1 MSELTIFYDG
11 SCPLCVKEMTA
22 LTKRDKAQRIKT
34 VDILSDEFARYPGID
49 PEKANTVLHA
59 LDAKGNLLLGLDVTH
74 LAWRLVGMGWLYAPL
89 RWPVIKPIADKFYLL
104 FAKNRYRISYWL
116 TGKSRCDS
124 GVCRK

>member
-11 SCPLCVKEMTA
+11 TCPLCVKEMTA
-22 LTKRDKAQRIKT
+22 LAKRDKATCIKT
-34 VDILSDEFARYPGID
+34 VDIYSDEFTNYPTID
-49 PEKANTVLHA
+49 PDKANTILHA
-59 LDAKGNLLLGLDVTH
+59 LDAQGNLMFGLDVTH
-74 LAWRLVGMGWLYAPL
+74 QAWRLVGMGWLYAPL